1 MLDDGRKRDDGERA
15 LVRPVVLLPLGADEL
30 VGQGARAALLE
41 VDAALAV
48 LAPRVLLA
56 GDVRRSLCGR
66 CRRRQ
71 LRSDEVLDG
80 HALPGRR
87 HEAPVGKET
96 RVGSAGWDR
105 LRATADEFPRRGK
118 VEDGAAAA
126 VALMVEA

>member
-1 MLDDGRKRDDGERA
+1 MLDDGRRRDDGQRA

-56 GDVRRSLCGR
+56 GDVERALCGR

-80 HALPGRR
+80 HALPRR
-87 HEAPVGKET
+87 RQGGADRWET
-96 RVGSAGWDR
+96 RCGSA
-105 LRATADEFPRRGK
+105 
-118 VEDGAAAA
+118 
-126 VALMVEA
+126 